1 MAKIII
7 EGGNKLSGS
16 ISVSGAKNAAL
27 PIMAGVILSSEPVE
41 LANVPALNDVNTM
54 DKVLQALGVKV
65 ENVGNSV
72 YRFNASGQLGDEAPY
87 ELVKSM
93 RASFFV
99 MGPLLARL
107 KKARI
112 PLPGGCAI
120 GVRPVNI
127 HLKGFEALGATVSI
141 EGGCAVA
148 VADKLRGN
156 KIVLDFPSVG
166 ATENLMMA
174 ATLAEGRTQIE
185 NSAQEPEII
194 DLANFL
200 NTIGAKINGA
210 GSQTITIEGVDKLGG
225 GRYSVMPDRVEAGT
239 FAVMGAMNKGNV
251 RVENCDPSHLH
262 ALINKLCEMG
272 VEVSYDENSISVH
285 APSRLNAVEI
295 KTLPFPGFATD
306 LQAQLMAAMCIA
318 NGTSSITETIFE
330 NRFMH
335 VSELARMGASI
346 TIHDRTAVIHGVEM
360 LKGAPVSATD
370 LRAGAAMVLAGLVAE
385 GRTEISQVFHI
396 DRGYEN
402 LVGRVR
408 NLGANIERVD
418 EPDPATEE

>member
-7 EGGNKLSGS
+7 EGGNQLNGS
-16 ISVSGAKNAAL
+16 IMVSGAKNAAL
-27 PIMAGVILSSEPVE
+27 PIMAGVILSTEPVE
-41 LANVPALNDVNTM
+41 LTNVPALNDVNTM
-54 DKVLQALGVKV
+54 DRVLQALGTRV
-65 ENVGNSV
+65 ENVGGNV
-72 YRFNASGQLGDEAPY
+72 YRFDASGQIGDEAPY

-107 KKARI
+107 KKARV

-148 VADKLRGN
+148 VADKLRGS
-156 KIVLDFPSVG
+156 KILLDFPSVG

-174 ATLAEGRTQIE
+174 ATLAEGLTQIE
-185 NSAQEPEII
+185 NSAQEPEIV

-200 NTIGAKINGA
+200 NVLGAKITGA
-210 GSQTITIEGVDKLGG
+210 GSPTITIEGVEKLGG
-225 GRYSVMPDRVEAGT
+225 GRYRVMPDRIEAGT
-239 FAVMGAMNKGNV
+239 FAIMGAMNGG
-251 RVENCDPSHLH
+251 RVKVDNCDPCHLH
-262 ALINKLCEMG
+262 ALINKLREMG
-272 VEVSYDENSISVH
+272 VEVDHDENSISVY
-285 APSRLNAVEI
+285 ASQRLKAVEI

-306 LQAQLMAAMCIA
+306 LQAQLMAAMCVA

-346 TIHDRTAVIHGVEM
+346 AIHDRTAVIHGVES

-396 DRGYEN
+396 DRGYED

-408 NLGANIERVD
+408 KLGASIDRV
-418 EPDPATEE
+418 EDPENEE

>member
-1 MAKIII
+1 MAKILI
-7 EGGNKLSGS
+7 EGGKPLSGT
-16 ISVSGAKNAAL
+16 IRVSGAKNAAL
-27 PIMAGVILSSEPVE
+27 PIMAAIILSTEPVK
-41 LANVPALNDVNTM
+41 LFNVPALNDVNTM
-54 DKVLQALGVKV
+54 ARVLQALGAKADRCGQN
-65 ENVGNSV
+65 E
-72 YRFNASGQLGDEAPY
+72 YIFDASGAMNDEAPY
-87 ELVKSM
+87 ELVKTM

-107 KKARI
+107 KKARV

-127 HLKGFEALGATVSI
+127 HLKGFEALGAEVSI

-156 KIVLDFPSVG
+156 NILLDFPSVG

-174 ATLAEGRTQIE
+174 ATLAEGVTVIE

-200 NTIGAKINGA
+200 NGIGAKVSGA
-210 GSQTITIEGVDKLGG
+210 GSPSITIEGVERLGG
-225 GRYSVMPDRVEAGT
+225 GQYSVMPDRIEAGT
-239 FAVMGAMNKGNV
+239 FAILGAMNNGQVKV
-251 RVENCDPSHLH
+251 DDCEPAHLQ
-262 ALINKLCEMG
+262 ALLIKLREMG
-272 VEVSYDENSISVH
+272 AEIMVEDRSLTVY
-285 APSRLNAVEI
+285 APNRLKAIEV
-295 KTLPFPGFATD
+295 KTLPYPGFATD
-306 LQAQLMAAMCIA
+306 LQAQLMAAMCVA

-330 NRFMH
+330 NRYMH

-346 TIHDRTAVIHGVEM
+346 NIHDRTAVIHGVES

-370 LRAGAAMVLAGLVAE
+370 LRAGAAMVLGGLVAQ
-385 GRTEISQVFHI
+385 GKTEINQVFHI

-408 NLGANIERVD
+408 NLGANIERID
-418 EPDPATEE
+418 DPETEE

>member
-7 EGGNKLSGS
+7 EGGRQLNGS
-16 ISVSGAKNAAL
+16 IRVSGAKNAAL
-27 PIMAGVILSSEPVE
+27 PIMAGVILSTEPVE

-54 DKVLQALGVKV
+54 DRVLQALGTRV
-65 ENVGNSV
+65 ENMGGNV
-72 YRFNASGQLGDEAPY
+72 YRFDASGQIGDEAPY

-107 KKARI
+107 KKARV

-148 VADKLRGN
+148 VADKLRGS
-156 KIVLDFPSVG
+156 KILLDFPSVG

-174 ATLAEGRTQIE
+174 ATLAEGLTQIE
-185 NSAQEPEII
+185 NSAQEPEIV

-200 NTIGAKINGA
+200 NVLGAKITGA
-210 GSQTITIEGVDKLGG
+210 GSPTITVEGVEKLGG
-225 GRYSVMPDRVEAGT
+225 GRYTVMPDRIEAGT
-239 FAVMGAMNKGNV
+239 FAIMGAMNAGKV
-251 RVENCDPSHLH
+251 RVENCYPGHLH
-262 ALINKLCEMG
+262 ALINKLREMG
-272 VEVSYDENSISVH
+272 VEVDHDENSISVY
-285 APSRLNAVEI
+285 APQGIKAVEI

-318 NGTSSITETIFE
+318 KGTSSITETIFE

-335 VSELARMGASI
+335 VSELARMGANI
-346 TIHDRTAVIHGVEM
+346 AIHDRTAVIHGVDL

-396 DRGYEN
+396 DRGYED
-402 LVGRVR
+402 LVGRVSK
-408 NLGANIERVD
+408 LGARIERIE
-418 EPDPATEE
+418 EPANEE

>member
-1 MAKIII
+1 MAKILI
-7 EGGNKLSGS
+7 EGGKPLSGT
-16 ISVSGAKNAAL
+16 IRVSGAKNAAL
-27 PIMAGVILSSEPVE
+27 PIMAAIILSTEPVK
-41 LANVPALNDVNTM
+41 LFNVPALNDVNTM
-54 DKVLQALGVKV
+54 ARVLQALGAKADRCGQN
-65 ENVGNSV
+65 E
-72 YRFNASGQLGDEAPY
+72 YIFDASGAMNDEAPY
-87 ELVKSM
+87 ELVKTM

-107 KKARI
+107 KKARV

-127 HLKGFEALGATVSI
+127 HLKGFEALGAEVSI

-156 KIVLDFPSVG
+156 NILLDFPSVG

-174 ATLAEGRTQIE
+174 ATLAEGVTVIE

-200 NTIGAKINGA
+200 NGIGAKVSGA
-210 GSQTITIEGVDKLGG
+210 GSPSITIEGVERLGG
-225 GRYSVMPDRVEAGT
+225 GQYSVMPDRIEAGT
-239 FAVMGAMNKGNV
+239 FAILGAMNSGQVKV
-251 RVENCDPSHLH
+251 DDCEPAHLQ
-262 ALINKLCEMG
+262 ALLIKLREMG
-272 VEVSYDENSISVH
+272 AEIMVEDRSLTVY
-285 APSRLNAVEI
+285 APNRLKAIEV
-295 KTLPFPGFATD
+295 KTLPYPGFATD
-306 LQAQLMAAMCIA
+306 LQAQLMAAMCVA

-330 NRFMH
+330 NRYMH

-346 TIHDRTAVIHGVEM
+346 NIHDRTAVIHGVES

-370 LRAGAAMVLAGLVAE
+370 LRAGAAMVLGGLVAQ
-385 GRTEISQVFHI
+385 GKTEINQVFHI

-408 NLGANIERVD
+408 NLGANIERID
-418 EPDPATEE
+418 DPETEE

>member
-7 EGGNKLSGS
+7 EGGRQLNGS
-16 ISVSGAKNAAL
+16 IRVSGAKNAAL
-27 PIMAGVILSSEPVE
+27 PIMAGVILSTEPVE

-54 DKVLQALGVKV
+54 DRVLQALGTRV
-65 ENVGNSV
+65 ENMGGNV
-72 YRFNASGQLGDEAPY
+72 YRFDASGQIGDEAPY

-107 KKARI
+107 KKARV

-148 VADKLRGN
+148 VADKLRGS
-156 KIVLDFPSVG
+156 KILLDFPSVG

-174 ATLAEGRTQIE
+174 ATLAEGLTQIE
-185 NSAQEPEII
+185 NSAQEPEIV

-200 NTIGAKINGA
+200 NVLGAKITGA
-210 GSQTITIEGVDKLGG
+210 GSPTITVEGVEKLGG
-225 GRYSVMPDRVEAGT
+225 GRYTVMPDRIEAGT
-239 FAVMGAMNKGNV
+239 FAIMGAMNAGKV
-251 RVENCDPSHLH
+251 RVENCYPGHLH
-262 ALINKLCEMG
+262 ALINKLREMG
-272 VEVSYDENSISVH
+272 VEVDHDENSISVY
-285 APSRLNAVEI
+285 APQGIKAVEI

-318 NGTSSITETIFE
+318 KGTSSITETIFE

-335 VSELARMGASI
+335 VSELARMGANI
-346 TIHDRTAVIHGVEM
+346 AIHDRTAVIHGVDL

-385 GRTEISQVFHI
+385 GRSEISQVFHI
-396 DRGYEN
+396 DRGYED
-402 LVGRVR
+402 LVGRVSK
-408 NLGANIERVD
+408 LGARIERIE
-418 EPDPATEE
+418 EPANEE

>member
-7 EGGNKLSGS
+7 EGGGQLNGS
-16 ISVSGAKNAAL
+16 IRVSGAKNAAL
-27 PIMAGVILSSEPVE
+27 PIMAGVILSTEPVE

-54 DKVLQALGVKV
+54 DRVLQALGTRV
-65 ENVGNSV
+65 ENVGGNV
-72 YRFNASGQLGDEAPY
+72 YRFDASGQIGDEAPY

-107 KKARI
+107 KKARV

-141 EGGCAVA
+141 EAGCAVA

-156 KIVLDFPSVG
+156 KILLDFPSVG

-174 ATLAEGRTQIE
+174 ATLAEGLTQIE
-185 NSAQEPEII
+185 NSAQEPEIV

-200 NTIGAKINGA
+200 NVLGAKITGA
-210 GSQTITIEGVDKLGG
+210 GSPTITVEGVEKLGG
-225 GRYSVMPDRVEAGT
+225 GRYTVMPDRIEAGT
-239 FAVMGAMNKGNV
+239 FAIMGAMNAGKV
-251 RVENCDPSHLH
+251 RVENCYPGHLH
-262 ALINKLCEMG
+262 ALINKLREMG
-272 VEVSYDENSISVH
+272 AEVDHDENSISVC
-285 APSRLNAVEI
+285 APQGIKAVEI

-318 NGTSSITETIFE
+318 KGTSSITETIFE

-335 VSELARMGASI
+335 VSELARMGANI
-346 TIHDRTAVIHGVEM
+346 AIHDRTAVVHGVDL

-396 DRGYEN
+396 DRGYED
-402 LVGRVR
+402 LVGRVSK
-408 NLGANIERVD
+408 LGARIERIE
-418 EPDPATEE
+418 EPANEE

>member
-16 ISVSGAKNAAL
+16 IKVSGAKNAAL
-27 PIMAGVILSSEPVE
+27 PIMAGVILSSESIE
-41 LANVPALNDVNTM
+41 LGNVPALNDVNTM
-54 DKVLQALGVKV
+54 NSVLQALGVKV
-65 ENVGNSV
+65 EKTGSNI
-72 YRFNASGQLGDEAPY
+72 YQFNASGKLGDEAPY

-99 MGPLLARL
+99 MGPLLGRL
-107 KKARI
+107 KKARV

-148 VADKLRGN
+148 VADRLIGN
-156 KIVLDFPSVG
+156 RILLDFPSVG

-174 ATLAEGRTQIE
+174 ATLAEGMTQIE
-185 NSAQEPEII
+185 NAAQEPEIV

-200 NTIGAKINGA
+200 NVIGAKISGA
-210 GSQTITIEGVDKLGG
+210 GTQTINIEGVDKLGG
-225 GRYSVMPDRVEAGT
+225 GRYDVMPDRIEAGT
-239 FAVMGAMNKGNV
+239 FAIMGAMAGGNV
-251 RVENCDPSHLH
+251 KVENCEPAHLH
-262 ALINKLCEMG
+262 ALLNKLREMG
-272 VEVSYDENSISVH
+272 VELSYDDSSISVC
-285 APSRLNAVEI
+285 APTKLKAVEI

-318 NGTSSITETIFE
+318 SGTSSITETIFE

-346 TIHDRTAVIHGVEM
+346 AIHDRTAVVHGVDL

-385 GRTEISQVFHI
+385 GRSEISQVFHI
-396 DRGYEN
+396 DRGYED

-408 NLGANIERVD
+408 NLGACIERV
-418 EPDPATEE
+418 EDPGTEG

>member
-7 EGGNKLSGS
+7 EGGKRLSGS
-16 ISVSGAKNAAL
+16 ITVSGAKNAAL
-27 PIMAGVILSSEPVE
+27 PIMAGVILSTGTVE
-41 LANVPALNDVNTM
+41 LSNVPALNDVNTM
-54 DKVLQALGVKV
+54 DRVLQALGTRV
-65 ENVGNSV
+65 ENVGSNV
-72 YRFNASGQLGDEAPY
+72 YRFDASGQLNDEAPY

-107 KKARI
+107 KRARV

-156 KIVLDFPSVG
+156 KILLDFPSVG

-174 ATLAEGRTQIE
+174 ATLAEGVTQIE

-200 NTIGAKINGA
+200 NVIGAKITGA
-210 GSQTITIEGVDKLGG
+210 GSPTITIEGVEKLGG
-225 GRYSVMPDRVEAGT
+225 GRYRVMPDRIEAGT
-239 FAVMGAMNKGNV
+239 FAIMGAMTGGNV
-251 RVENCDPSHLH
+251 KVENCDPGHLH
-262 ALINKLCEMG
+262 ALINKLREMG
-272 VEVSYDENSISVH
+272 VELSHDENSISVN
-285 APSRLNAVEI
+285 APSRLKAVEI

-306 LQAQLMAAMCIA
+306 LQAQLMAAMCVA

-346 TIHDRTAVIHGVEM
+346 AIHDRTAVIHGVES

-385 GRTEISQVFHI
+385 GRTEVSQVFHI
-396 DRGYEN
+396 DRGYED

-408 NLGANIERVD
+408 KLGACIERVD
-418 EPDPATEE
+418 DPETED

>member
-7 EGGNKLSGS
+7 EGGNRLSGS
-16 ISVSGAKNAAL
+16 IKVSGAKNAAL
-27 PIMAGVILSSEPVE
+27 PIMAGVILSTEPVE
-41 LANVPALNDVNTM
+41 LSNVPALNDVNTM
-54 DKVLQALGVKV
+54 DRVLQALGANV
-65 ENVGNSV
+65 ENAGNNV
-72 YRFNASGQLGDEAPY
+72 YRFDASGQINDEAPY

-107 KKARI
+107 KKARV

-148 VADKLRGN
+148 VAEKLRGN
-156 KIVLDFPSVG
+156 RILLDFPSVG

-174 ATLAEGRTQIE
+174 ATLAEGVTQIE
-185 NSAQEPEII
+185 NSAQEPEIV

-200 NTIGAKINGA
+200 NVMGAKITGA
-210 GSQTITIEGVDKLGG
+210 GSPTITIEGVEKLGG
-225 GRYSVMPDRVEAGT
+225 GRYRVMPDRIEAGT
-239 FAVMGAMNKGNV
+239 FAIMGAMTGGNV
-251 RVENCDPSHLH
+251 RVENCDPGHLH
-262 ALINKLCEMG
+262 ALFNKLREMG
-272 VEVSYDENSISVH
+272 VELNYDETSISVN
-285 APSRLNAVEI
+285 APSRLKAVEI

-306 LQAQLMAAMCIA
+306 LQAQLMAAMCVA

-346 TIHDRTAVIHGVEM
+346 TIHDRTAVVHGVES

-385 GRTEISQVFHI
+385 GRTEVSQVFHI
-396 DRGYEN
+396 DRGYED

-408 NLGANIERVD
+408 KLGARIERVD
-418 EPDPATEE
+418 DPETED